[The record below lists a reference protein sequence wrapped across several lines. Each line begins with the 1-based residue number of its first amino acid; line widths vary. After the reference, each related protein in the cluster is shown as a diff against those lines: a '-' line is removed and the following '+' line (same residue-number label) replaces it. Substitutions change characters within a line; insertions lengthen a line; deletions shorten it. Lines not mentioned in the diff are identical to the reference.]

1 MEKSKLEHFQ
11 KKVFNFYKT
20 EGRHTLPWR
29 NTNDPYCILV
39 SEIMLQQTQVDR
51 VIPKYNEFLR
61 LFPTVKDL
69 SQASLSDV
77 LRIWSGLGYN
87 RRARFL
93 HNAAQEIQKVY
104 NGVMP
109 HTFTELQ
116 SLSGIGPYTASAV
129 MVFAFNEPI
138 PMIETNIRSVYIHE
152 FFSRHDEVEDKEI
165 MPYIEKTVDVKNPC
179 IWYAALMDYG
189 TYLKKVTKNPS
200 RKSKHHVIQKAFKG
214 SLREARGKIL
224 PLLFKKGKTTAALVK
239 ETGIG
244 KKRIIEAL
252 EGLIRDG
259 LVEQNGSTW
268 TLCT

>member
-1 MEKSKLEHFQ
+1 
-11 KKVFNFYKT
+11 
-20 EGRHTLPWR
+20 
-29 NTNDPYCILV
+29 
-39 SEIMLQQTQVDR
+39 MLQQTQVDR

-224 PLLFKKGKTTAALVK
+224 PLLFKNYSSSCKRDRNRKKANHR
-239 ETGIG
+239 GIG
-244 KKRIIEAL
+244 RAHTRRFGRAKWKYL
-252 EGLIRDG
+252 DVVYVVWIRHQLSQG
-259 LVEQNGSTW
+259 
-268 TLCT
+268 